1 MNLRFV
7 IIAAA
12 TVLCIPSAIHANCA
26 TDQFTVGRERVV
38 QYLEKVNRV
47 GGGVDEVF
55 HHALSEASTYN
66 GVVWWKVLDEVL
78 AAEAILGHL
87 QSGDYQR
94 ALLDVAQYTNSG
106 LLSLSSAGSALSSSR
121 SIANLASLPTQ
132 LALEGFA
139 QQVTDDAF
147 TKQVELYRLARSH
160 PYNLTHQQILSQS
173 SPHPDVLFDTS
184 SGYLHTV
191 GTQAGRTWVFRP
203 PPNLER
209 EAVYELIGIAYDANY
224 LVARANREKQAV
236 VDDFISV
243 LRSFNGWSGPFIGGE
258 WVGIATAGTYQIPYR
273 WQVFQSGSCV
283 GGTISLSGANGWK
296 SYRFSGELRGSEL
309 TFTGNTWVTSG
320 NHPFCIATGELLLSG
335 SGPGAV
341 LSGTWGPNSVSG
353 GCPQGTSG
361 GVHLELQ

>member
-1 MNLRFV
+1 MKKKFL
-7 IIAAA
+7 AAA
-12 TVLCIPSAIHANCA
+12 SAVVLGIPSAIHANCA
-26 TDQFTVGRERVV
+26 ADQFTVGRERVV
-38 QYLEKVNRV
+38 QYLENANRV
-47 GGGVDEVF
+47 GGGLDEVF

-87 QSGDYQR
+87 QSGDYEG

-106 LLSLSSAGSALSSSR
+106 LLSLSSTGSALSSSR
-121 SIANLASLPTQ
+121 SIASLASFPTQ

-147 TKQVELYRLARSH
+147 AKQVELYRLARAH
-160 PYNLTHQQILSQS
+160 PYNLTHQQILSQT

-209 EAVYELIGIAYDANY
+209 QAVYELIGIAYDANT
-224 LVARANREKQAV
+224 LVARASREKQAV
-236 VDDFISV
+236 VDDFISF
-243 LRSFNGWSGPFIGGE
+243 LGSFNGWGGPFIGGE
-258 WVGIATAGTYQIPYR
+258 WVGIATAGSYQIPYR
-273 WQVFQSGSCV
+273 WEVFQSGGCV

-296 SYRFSGELRGSEL
+296 TYRFSGELRGSEL
-309 TFTGNTWVTSG
+309 TFTGNTWLTSS
-320 NHPFCIATGELLLSG
+320 NHPFCIAAGELQLSG
-335 SGPGAV
+335 SGSGAV
-341 LSGTWGPNSVSG
+341 LTGTWGPNSVSG
-353 GCPQGTSG
+353 GCPQGSSG